1 MADQM
6 SEIPT
11 EEYVVEKLALPKEY
25 QPKTDREKRS
35 LSASLNTSS
44 MLRDRERK
52 WGMCLGLELE
62 C

>member
-1 MADQM
+1 M

-25 QPKTDREKRS
+25 QPKTERGKRS
-35 LSASLNTSS
+35 FSASLNKSS
-44 MLRDRERK
+44 MLRDHKRK
-52 WGMCLGLELE
+52 KGMCLGLELE

>member
-1 MADQM
+1 M

-11 EEYVVEKLALPKEY
+11 EEYVVENLSLPKEY
-25 QPKTDREKRS
+25 QPKTEREKRS
-35 LSASLNTSS
+35 LSASLNKSS

-52 WGMCLGLELE
+52 WGMCFGLGLE

>member
-1 MADQM
+1 M

-11 EEYVVEKLALPKEY
+11 EEYVVEKLSLPKEY
-25 QPKTDREKRS
+25 QPNTKREKRS
-35 LSASLNTSS
+35 LSASLNKSS

-52 WGMCLGLELE
+52 WGMCLGLEPE

>member
-1 MADQM
+1 M

-25 QPKTDREKRS
+25 QPKTEREKRS
-35 LSASLNTSS
+35 LSASSNKSS
-44 MLRDRERK
+44 MLRDHKRK
-52 WGMCLGLELE
+52 KGICLGSELE